1 MLLQAVEQV
10 ATAALIGLLAQEL
23 LYAVGVVVKR
33 KKEEKKSALKKEIP
47 EVYLVLYYCSLGQS
61 RLTLTLY
68 A

>member
-23 LYAVGVVVKR
+23 LYAVRVVVKR